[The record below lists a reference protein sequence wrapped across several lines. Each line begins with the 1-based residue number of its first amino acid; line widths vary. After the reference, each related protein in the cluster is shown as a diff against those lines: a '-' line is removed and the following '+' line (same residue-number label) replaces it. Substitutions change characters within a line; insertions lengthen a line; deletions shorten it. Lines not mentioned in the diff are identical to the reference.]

1 MKIKLSRIALV
12 SSLIIMIGLSIF
24 IGKNNKQEIII
35 KEIKGDKSA
44 IGDVS
49 IIVQDIQSI
58 YKTSKTTISKGGI
71 NEDKFALTNSIRF
84 SDAQDLITNKELLDY
99 SQGNNGTYQYD
110 NYIGVISVGT
120 YYTEE
125 NANDEQ
131 KEIVATV
138 MEENTETKEVKNYTI
153 NLDTYVKDN
162 DSNGISTTTLP
173 IIFDDELYV
182 VVGLDI
188 ENYNNTNKYE
198 NQTEESRIY
207 VYKLDLKSESA
218 DHILTKNLSEGGE
231 SVISYSTAFSQDST
245 TYFVNRLYSKNSKNE
260 TETEYQ
266 LLSFDLETRKFDT
279 LNLGKNIDGQGLWN
293 IFDYYLIDDSV
304 YLIYDYTVGDKFNI
318 FEIEINLKD
327 NKIVNNEIKYSLE
340 LDENINTN
348 DVGYSLNNI
357 RCIDNKLFI
366 AFEIQNYTSSNW
378 ESRGDVSQYIYV
390 VDRAS
395 KETLYAAKMNDS
407 NNNDITLSVVK

>member
-304 YLIYDYTVGDKFNI
+304 YLIYDYTVGNKFNI

>member
-366 AFEIQNYTSSNW
+366 AFEIQNDTSSNW

>member
-153 NLDTYVKDN
+153 NIDTYVKDN

-304 YLIYDYTVGDKFNI
+304 YLIYDYTVGNKFNI

>member
-131 KEIVATV
+131 KEIVAIV

-366 AFEIQNYTSSNW
+366 DFEIQNDTSSNW